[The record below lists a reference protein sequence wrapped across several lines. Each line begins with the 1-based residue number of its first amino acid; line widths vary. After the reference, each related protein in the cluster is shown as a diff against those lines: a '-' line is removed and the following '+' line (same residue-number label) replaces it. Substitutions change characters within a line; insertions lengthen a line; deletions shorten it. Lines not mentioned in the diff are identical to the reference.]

1 MALLKHHSFPL
12 QNTSK
17 LCYSI
22 LFLFCLPVS
31 LTNVTCFPL
40 CSSSFIH
47 PSVKKRVKSSFPHFG
62 HSGIVET
69 ARDLYTQIEGNPG
82 DESQSGGFVSSLLG
96 VGCECEG
103 YNLRVVGHSLGGSI
117 AALLGIRLY
126 GKFPNL
132 HVYSYGPLPCVDSV
146 VADACSDFITS
157 IIHDNEFSTRLS
169 VGSILRLR
177 ASAITALSE
186 NTQADT
192 TLILRLARQFLYAS
206 KNNSIELEPEPA
218 KSSTRSSKGET
229 RPFSEYP
236 YLKHT
241 HVRHKVIS
249 RCKVLL
255 RELTTCAESED
266 KEQESC
272 LYDGN
277 DGRQNHVDIENTDL
291 VNPFAS
297 VLNQSDDPISQFMQT
312 VSRSENSSAT
322 DPTEMYLPGLLIHIV
337 PQSQNLNIP
346 LWKSWRIHDDHQK
359 YKAFFANRDDLKD
372 IIVSPNMFFDHLPWR
387 CNKAMQKVVEAGST
401 AGNPGVSHIV

>member
-1 MALLKHHSFPL
+1 
-12 QNTSK
+12 
-17 LCYSI
+17 
-22 LFLFCLPVS
+22 
-31 LTNVTCFPL
+31 
-40 CSSSFIH
+40 
-47 PSVKKRVKSSFPHFG
+47 
-62 HSGIVET
+62 
-69 ARDLYTQIEGNPG
+69 
-82 DESQSGGFVSSLLG
+82 SQSGGFVSSLLG

-132 HVYSYGPLPCVDSV
+132 HVYSYGPLPCVDLV

-218 KSSTRSSKGET
+218 KSSTKSSTRSSK
-229 RPFSEYP
+229 
-236 YLKHT
+236 
-241 HVRHKVIS
+241 
-249 RCKVLL
+249 
-255 RELTTCAESED
+255 ESED

-346 LWKSWRIHDDHQK
+346 LWKSWRIRDDHQK
-359 YKAFFANRDDLKD
+359 YKAFFANRNDLKD

-387 CNKAMQKVVEAGST
+387 CNKAMQKVVEAGNT
-401 AGNPGVSHIV
+401 AGSPGVSHIV